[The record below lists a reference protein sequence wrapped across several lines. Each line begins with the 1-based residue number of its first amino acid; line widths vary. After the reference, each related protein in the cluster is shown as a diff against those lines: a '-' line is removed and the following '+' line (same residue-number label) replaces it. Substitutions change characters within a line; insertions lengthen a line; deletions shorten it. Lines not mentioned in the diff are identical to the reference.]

1 MAKTTRIRMIETT
14 LRLIQARG
22 LHGVSLND
30 ILGESG
36 APRGSLYFHFPG
48 GKEALVLGAMQS
60 GIEEASRILQES
72 LTDAASPAEGVRSF
86 FRAAAS
92 EMTDSEYTFGC
103 PVAPIILDAP
113 DVSTEL
119 ATACRAALE
128 EWTSMYQHS
137 LEAAGLSPARAGRL
151 ARMIV
156 ASLEGALIMA
166 RSQRASPIITEV
178 GDEVADLISTALSRP
193 KAKRRKSTAG

>member
-1 MAKTTRIRMIETT
+1 MGNNTRTRMIETT

-22 LHGVSLND
+22 LHGASLND

-48 GKEALVLGAMQS
+48 GKQALVLEAMQS
-60 GIEEASRILQES
+60 GIEEASRILQDT
-72 LTDAASPAEGVRSF
+72 LTEAASPAEGVRAF

-113 DVSTEL
+113 EVSTEL
-119 ATACRAALE
+119 AAACRAALE
-128 EWTSMYQHS
+128 EWTHLYQDK

-166 RSQRASPIITEV
+166 RSQRTSTIITEV
-178 GDEVADLISTALSRP
+178 GDEVADLIAAALSRP
-193 KAKRRKSTAG
+193 KAGRLMS